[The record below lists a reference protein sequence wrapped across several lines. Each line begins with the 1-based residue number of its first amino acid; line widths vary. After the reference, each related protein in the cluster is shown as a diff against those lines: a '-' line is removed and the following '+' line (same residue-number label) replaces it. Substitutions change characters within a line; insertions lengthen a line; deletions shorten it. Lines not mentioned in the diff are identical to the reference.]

1 MDFVESLRAQLE
13 EKKSDTVRL
22 QTAWNTAYREGIEKG
37 EAWAKSRPSIE
48 VLQKAEEWWNK
59 YGEEPTLTFNTSA
72 DVILISVMS
81 QEEYLKLASVY
92 GILSMEL
99 IEQSAFAFGIM
110 RGLVNAYNEAKPH
123 LREYLES
130 GE

>member
-13 EKKSDTVRL
+13 KKKSDAVRI
-22 QTAWNTAYREGIEKG
+22 QTAWNTAYSGGIETG
-37 EAWAKSRPSIE
+37 EVWAKSRPNIE

-59 YGEEPTLTFNTSA
+59 YGQEPSLTFKTSA

-81 QEEYLKLASVY
+81 QEEYLKLASAY

-99 IEQSAFAFGIM
+99 IEQSAFAFGVM
-110 RGLVNAYNEAKPH
+110 RGLVNAYDEAKPH
-123 LREYLES
+123 LEEYLES